1 MSRKRIEKNL
11 AYDDEKKLYY
21 AYFDYGKDGNGSRIR
36 RTQTFEERD
45 RAKEALYRF
54 EVEHLQNRRAA
65 PTQMT
70 VKDWLLYWL
79 NEVIQPNRERTT
91 YYCYQSMIKNH
102 LIPELGAVR
111 LQQLT
116 PGQIQSYYT
125 KMMRSKSLSPN
136 TVHKHHI
143 LLHTALQTAFR
154 QNLLPENPVDRVEA
168 PRLQAPKQFYYN
180 PQQLRRLFQLV
191 EGGWLEAV
199 VKLAGYLGLRRSEIC
214 GLKWTH
220 IDFAENVIRVRFVR
234 TTAGGQVVG
243 KAPKTPHSVRTL
255 SIAGLDDLVST
266 LLRQKLEQQERMAR
280 SHGEYTDSGYVV
292 TMENGLPRHPNQV
305 TQAFHMLV
313 RDCGLPPITLHGL
326 RHTFAS
332 VANFAKI
339 PLLDIGKA
347 LGHKDVSI
355 TGRIYTHLFDQTHQE
370 VVSAVAAQIKA

>member
-1 MSRKRIEKNL
+1 MSRKRIERNL

-21 AYFDYGKDGNGSRIR
+21 AYFDYGKDGNGIRIR
-36 RTQTFEERD
+36 RTRTFGERD

-54 EVEHLQNRRAA
+54 EVENLQYRRTT

-70 VKDWLLYWL
+70 VRDWLIYWL
-79 NEVIQPNRERTT
+79 NEVIQPNRESTT
-91 YYCYQSMIKNH
+91 YYCYQSIIKNH
-102 LIPELGAVR
+102 VVPELGEIR

-116 PGQIQSYYT
+116 PKQIQSYYT

-143 LLHTALQTAFR
+143 LLHTALQSAFR
-154 QNLLPENPVDRVEA
+154 QNLLTENPVNRVEA
-168 PRLQAPKQFYYN
+168 PHLQSPKQLYYN

-191 EGGWLEAV
+191 EDSWLETV

-214 GLKWTH
+214 GLKWEH
-220 IDFAENVIRVRFVR
+220 IDFEEKLIRICFVR
-234 TTAGGQVVG
+234 TTAGGQVVE
-243 KAPKTPHSVRTL
+243 KRPKTPHSVRTL
-255 SIAGLDDLVST
+255 SISGLDDLIQT
-266 LLRQKLEQQERMAR
+266 LLKQKEHQQEQKIF
-280 SHGEYTDSGYVV
+280 SQTDYIDSGYVL

-305 TQAFHMLV
+305 TQAFHLLV
-313 RDCGLPPITLHGL
+313 QTHDLPPITIHGL

-370 VVSAVAAQIKA
+370 VVSAVAAQIKV

>member
-11 AYDDEKKLYY
+11 AYDDVKKLYY
-21 AYFDYGKDGNGSRIR
+21 AYFDYGKDENGVRVR
-36 RTQTFEERD
+36 RAQTFEERD

-54 EVEHLQNRRAA
+54 EVENLQSKRAT

-70 VKDWLLYWL
+70 VADWLMYWL

-91 YYCYQSMIKNH
+91 YYCYKSMIKNH
-102 LIPELGAVR
+102 LVPELGAIR

-116 PGQIQSYYT
+116 PKQIQTYYT
-125 KMMRSKSLSPN
+125 KMMRNKPLSPN

-154 QNLLPENPVDRVEA
+154 QNLLAENPVDRVEA
-168 PRLQAPKQFYYN
+168 PHLQSPKQLYYN
-180 PQQLRRLFQLV
+180 PQQLRTLFQLV
-191 EGGWLEAV
+191 EGSWLEAV

-214 GLKWTH
+214 GLKWEH
-220 IDFAENVIRVRFVR
+220 INFEEKLIRICFVR
-234 TTAGGQVVG
+234 TTAGGQVVE
-243 KAPKTPHSVRTL
+243 KEPKTPHSVRTL
-255 SIAGLDDLVST
+255 SIAGLDDLVQT
-266 LLRQKLEQQERMAR
+266 LLKQKSHQQDQL
-280 SHGEYTDSGYVV
+280 SLSQDEYTDSGYVI

-305 TQAFHMLV
+305 TQAFHLLV
-313 RDCGLPPITLHGL
+313 QTNHLPPITIHGL

-332 VANFAKI
+332 VANYAKI

-370 VVSAVAAQIKA
+370 VVSAVAAQIKI

>member
-11 AYDDEKKLYY
+11 AYDDEKRLYY
-21 AYFDYGKDGNGSRIR
+21 AYFDYGKDESGARVR

-54 EVEHLQNRRAA
+54 EVEHLQYRRTT

-70 VKDWLLYWL
+70 VKDWLTYWL
-79 NEVIQPNRERTT
+79 DEVIQPNRERTT
-91 YYCYQSMIKNH
+91 YYCYQSIIKNH
-102 LIPELGAVR
+102 LIPELGSVR

-116 PGQIQSYYT
+116 PKQIQSYYT

-154 QNLLPENPVDRVEA
+154 QNLLTENPVDRVEA
-168 PRLQAPKQFYYN
+168 PHLQAPKQLYYN
-180 PQQLRRLFQLV
+180 PQQLRKLFQLV
-191 EGGWLEAV
+191 EGSWLEVV

-214 GLKWTH
+214 GLKWKH
-220 IDFAENVIRVRFVR
+220 IDFSENVIQIRFVR
-234 TTAGGQVVG
+234 TTAGGQVVE
-243 KAPKTPHSVRTL
+243 KEPKTPHSVRTL
-255 SIAGLDDLVST
+255 SIAGLDDLVQT
-266 LLRQKLEQQERMAR
+266 LLKQKRSQQMLAL
-280 SHGEYTDSGYVV
+280 SSGGFKDSGYVI
-292 TMENGLPRHPNQV
+292 TREDGLPRHPNQV
-305 TQAFHMLV
+305 TQAFHIMV
-313 RDCGLPPITLHGL
+313 QECGLPPITIHGL

-370 VVSAVAAQIKA
+370 VVSAVAAQIKV

>member
-21 AYFDYGKDGNGSRIR
+21 AYFDYGKDGNGDRVR

-45 RAKEALYRF
+45 RAREALYRF
-54 EVEHLQNRRAA
+54 EVENLQHRRTT

-70 VKDWLLYWL
+70 VKDWLTYWL

-91 YYCYQSMIKNH
+91 CYGYKSIIKNH

-116 PGQIQSYYT
+116 PKQIQSYYT
-125 KMMRSKSLSPN
+125 KMMRSKQLSPN

-154 QNLLPENPVDRVEA
+154 QNLLTENPVDRVEA
-168 PRLQAPKQFYYN
+168 PHLQAPKQLYYN

-191 EGGWLEAV
+191 EGSWLEVV

-214 GLKWTH
+214 GLKWKH
-220 IDFAENVIRVRFVR
+220 IDFAENVIRIRVVR
-234 TTAGGQVVG
+234 TTAGGQVVE
-243 KAPKTPHSVRTL
+243 KEPKTPHSVRTL
-255 SIAGLDDLVST
+255 SIAGLDDLLQT
-266 LLRQKLEQQERMAR
+266 LHSQKRNQQMLSLSSDEFK
-280 SHGEYTDSGYVV
+280 DSGYVI
-292 TMENGLPRHPNQV
+292 TREDGLPRHPNQV
-305 TQAFHMLV
+305 TQAFHLLIQE
-313 RDCGLPPITLHGL
+313 CGLPPITIHGL

-332 VANFAKI
+332 VANYAKI

-370 VVSAVAAQIKA
+370 VVSAVAAQIKS